1 MVQFN
6 RRRRASTFGSAH
18 LAGGFYA
25 VGSSPAEFGKLL
37 KSDYEFQGKL
47 LKELGLTP

>member
-6 RRRRASTFGSAH
+6 RRRKASTFGSWH

-25 VGSSPAEFGKLL
+25 VKLGPTEFGKLL
-37 KSDYEFQGKL
+37 KSDCEFQGKL

>member
-1 MVQFN
+1 VETSKKGQYFWI
-6 RRRRASTFGSAH
+6 SPP
-18 LAGGFYA
+18 AGGFYA